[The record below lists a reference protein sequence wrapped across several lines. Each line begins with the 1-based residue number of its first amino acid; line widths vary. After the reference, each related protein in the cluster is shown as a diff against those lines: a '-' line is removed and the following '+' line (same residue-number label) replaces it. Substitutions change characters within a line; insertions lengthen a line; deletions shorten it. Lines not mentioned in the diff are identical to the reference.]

1 MKYYAKYVIQ
11 GSNSPY
17 LVHEPCVGGRVVSL
31 RGNSGSGWNLVS
43 HEYEIDLV
51 VDHSS
56 HKK

>member
-1 MKYYAKYVIQ
+1 MKYFVKYVIQ
-11 GSNSPY
+11 GSNPPY
-17 LVHEPCVGGRVVSL
+17 LVHEPCVGVCVVSL

-51 VDHSS
+51 VDSSS